1 MLVGEII
8 AVLAVAAAGLLIGHA
23 IGLPAIPAYL
33 LIGVL
38 TGPGVLGWI
47 SHSATLDY
55 LAEIG
60 VALLLFGVGI
70 EFSLDRLRRRLW
82 QMMATG
88 ALQVGLTVGTAT
100 IVFHG
105 LGVSWPTGIFLGFLA
120 SLSSTAIVFK
130 LYSDE
135 GQIDGPQGQAA
146 AGILLF
152 QDLAL
157 VPMMMLVP
165 VLASPGDAGLGAAG
179 RAIGEAL
186 FAVTLVLFVA
196 RVALPRILEVVARA
210 RLPELFPI
218 AAFVLA
224 FGTAVAA
231 TRLGLSLPI
240 GTFLAG
246 LALSGSHYGHQVF
259 AEVLPL
265 RDAFVA
271 LFFTSIGMFLHP
283 AAAIAEPRLLL
294 IMLGVVA
301 VKGVLVGA
309 VVHLVW
315 QSARLGIMAAFALAQ
330 IGEFSFVLSRAGAAQ
345 GLLPESYEQVFL
357 GTAILTMAVTPFLMR
372 IAHRLTMAGERDQDQ
387 HEGGMR
393 DHVLVIGYGTTGQA
407 ISRVLQRTGI
417 TFCGIDFAADV
428 VQRALR
434 EGIPVRFGDA
444 TRRAA
449 LDHMDAA
456 RARAAVVTLGE
467 PGATRRSVSLLRQL
481 NPNVRILVRV
491 QRVSEIA
498 ELESLGAN
506 EVVPSEFEASIE
518 LFVRLLTHFG
528 VPRHVA
534 RIEESLIRQDHYHAL
549 RGIAASPETL
559 DDIRRL
565 IAGGTLQTAEVMEG
579 SEACGSTL
587 GDLNFRGRTGATIL
601 TIVRDE
607 KPLSGITGN
616 TQLEAGDLI
625 VVHGPHEAV
634 DKALRVLEP
643 LQGDY
648 PPPGSESGV

>member
-33 LIGVL
+33 LVGVL

-47 SHSATLDY
+47 SHSPTLDH
-55 LAEIG
+55 LSEIG

-88 ALQVGLTVGTAT
+88 ALQVALTVGIAT
-100 IVFHG
+100 VVFRG

-165 VLASPGDAGLGAAG
+165 VLASPGEDGLGAAG
-179 RAIGEAL
+179 TAVGEAL
-186 FAVTLVLFVA
+186 LAVTLVLFVA
-196 RVALPRILEVVARA
+196 RVALPRILEGIARV

-218 AAFVLA
+218 AALVLA

-246 LALSGSHYGHQVF
+246 LALSGSRYGHQVF

-294 IMLGVVA
+294 IMLGVVVLKA
-301 VKGVLVGA
+301 ALVGA
-309 VVHLVW
+309 VVRVVW
-315 QSARLGIMAAFALAQ
+315 QSARLGVMAAFALAQ
-330 IGEFSFVLSRAGAAQ
+330 IGEFSFVLSRAGTEH
-345 GLLPESYEQVFL
+345 GLLPEAYEQVFL
-357 GTAILTMAVTPFLMR
+357 GTAILTMAATPFLMR
-372 IAHRLTMAGERDQDQ
+372 LAHRLTAAGERD
-387 HEGGMR
+387 EGKREGEMR

-407 ISRVLQRTGI
+407 ISRVLRRTGI
-417 TFCGIDFAADV
+417 RFCAIDFAADV
-428 VQRALR
+428 VRQARR
-434 EGIPVRFGDA
+434 EGLPVRFGDA

-449 LDHMDAA
+449 LDQLDAA
-456 RARAAVVTLGE
+456 LARAAVVTLGE

-481 NPNVRILVRV
+481 NPDVRIMVRA
-491 QRVSEIA
+491 QRVAEIA
-498 ELESLGAN
+498 ELERLGAD
-506 EVVPSEFEASIE
+506 EVIPSEFETSIE
-518 LFVRLLTHFG
+518 LFVRLLTHLG

-549 RGIAASPETL
+549 RGVAASPETL

-579 SEACGSTL
+579 SEACGQTL
-587 GDLNFRGRTGATIL
+587 GDLNFSRRTGATIL
-601 TIVRDE
+601 TIVRQDR
-607 KPLSGITGN
+607 PLATIAGD
-616 TQLEAGDLI
+616 TQLQAADLL
-625 VVHGPHEAV
+625 VVHGSHEAV

-643 LQGDY
+643 PQAHH
-648 PPPGSESGV
+648 PHPGTDT